1 MVNAFTS
8 CESTFCFSALEFSMN
23 RVFTSNPWGN
33 PEVELKWVK
42 YAIGTLRL
50 GSILELIYQIWI
62 IYPIENLILFRVQ
75 VLHISCLNFSW
86 QNILLVKVFTQN
98 ANGVDS
104 GQGRSSFRN
113 FRPCISETNHR
124 FRYKIC
130 YFVVS
135 LQCYNYLIRSF
146 DCNFTR
152 SMS

>member
-1 MVNAFTS
+1 MGFGVRI
-8 CESTFCFSALEFSMN
+8 N
-23 RVFTSNPWGN
+23 RVFTGNSWGN

-50 GSILELIYQIWI
+50 GSILESIYQIWI
-62 IYPIENLILFRVQ
+62 IYPIENLIFRVQ
-75 VLHISCLNFSW
+75 VLRISCHIFSW
-86 QNILLVKVFTQN
+86 QNFLLVKVFTPN
-98 ANGVDS
+98 AKDIDS

-130 YFVVS
+130 CFVVS